1 MRRSRSH
8 VIRPTPGEW
17 DGIRAR
23 ARAAGMGV
31 SPFLIACALHEAG
44 PGEAAGE
51 GALALSEAEQ
61 RLLSEQAGRLDLCAR
76 ALLGPVPGLDVGV
89 WEALGLLARL
99 AAGSG
104 PAAGAAPSGGG
115 SAPSGPQGRLDL

>member
-23 ARAAGMGV
+23 ARAAGMDV

-44 PGEAAGE
+44 SGE
-51 GALALSEAEQ
+51 GAREGAPALSEAEQ
-61 RLLSEQAGRLDLCAR
+61 RLLLEQVGRLDLCSR
-76 ALLGPVPGLDVGV
+76 ALLGPVPGLDIGV

-99 AAGSG
+99 VAGEG
-104 PAAGAAPSGGG
+104 PAVPNA